1 MTGTDTR
8 LICRDCGGAF
18 GFSDD
23 ERRSFAAQGHLHSP
37 SRCSACREER
47 KARQAERS
55 IPPAPPAFREFGQI
69 RSAVVCSACGQPA
82 VMPFAAHANRAVYC
96 SDCYRRRRAIGT
108 DT

>member
-1 MTGTDTR
+1 MTGSDAT

-18 GFSDD
+18 AFSDD

-37 SRCSACREER
+37 SRCAACRGER
-47 KARQAERS
+47 KARQAERGMR
-55 IPPAPPAFREFGQI
+55 PAPPAFREFSQI

-82 VMPFAAHANRAVYC
+82 VVPFAARANRAVYC
-96 SDCYRRRRAIGT
+96 SDCYRLRRVNGT